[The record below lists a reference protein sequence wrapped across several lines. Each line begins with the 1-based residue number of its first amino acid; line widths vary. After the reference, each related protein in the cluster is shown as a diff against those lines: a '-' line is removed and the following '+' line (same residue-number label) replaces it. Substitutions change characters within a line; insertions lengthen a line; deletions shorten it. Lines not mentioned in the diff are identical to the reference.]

1 MVFKTD
7 CGKGFGEE
15 YQEWVRVE
23 YIDLEGAQGCLLG
36 CGTVSMSWFGG
47 WLHKHIHIQNVNKM
61 VM

>member
-36 CGTVSMSWFGG
+36 CGTVSMS
-47 WLHKHIHIQNVNKM
+47 
-61 VM
+61 